1 MANKQRGEATL
12 KGPGG
17 KNFTLCLTLGAV
29 AQIEE
34 ELGVDSLTEID
45 GVFEKARMRDVI
57 TILVALLQGGGH
69 TEITR
74 ESMMAWP
81 MDMKSMMEGI
91 RDAFTNAGFGEPDG
105 DAPVEGEDPNPP
117 AGKD

>member
-12 KGPGG
+12 KGPEG
-17 KNFTLCLTLGAV
+17 KQFNLCLTLGAV

-69 TEITR
+69 TDITS

-81 MDMKSMMEGI
+81 LDMGEMMRGI
-91 RDAFTNAGFGEPDG
+91 RDAFSNAGFGEPDG
-105 DAPVEGEDPNPP
+105 DTPVDGDDTS
-117 AGKD
+117 GKV

>member
-12 KGPGG
+12 KGPEN
-17 KNFTLCLTLGAV
+17 KDYTLCLTLGAV

-45 GVFEKARMRDVI
+45 VVFEKARMRDVI

-69 TEITR
+69 TDITR

-81 MDMKSMMEGI
+81 MDMKAMMEGI
-91 RDAFTNAGFGEPDG
+91 RGAFSNAGFGDDPDAPPVDG
-105 DAPVEGEDPNPP
+105 DDTS
-117 AGKD
+117 GKD